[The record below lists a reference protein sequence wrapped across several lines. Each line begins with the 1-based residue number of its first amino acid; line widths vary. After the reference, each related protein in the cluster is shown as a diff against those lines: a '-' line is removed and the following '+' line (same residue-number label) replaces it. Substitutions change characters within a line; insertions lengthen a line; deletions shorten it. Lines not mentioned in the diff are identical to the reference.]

1 MTAQHANPP
10 SDSDGIVDTPTEW
23 INWLRAAA
31 IRAVK
36 TAAQAALGALGA
48 ATAIGEADWRLIAG
62 TAGLG
67 AIASLLTSL
76 VGLPEAN
83 NGKSIAAIGK

>member
-1 MTAQHANPP
+1 MAKHAETT
-10 SDSDGIVDTPTEW
+10 DTIDTPAEW
-23 INWLRAAA
+23 LNWLRAAA
-31 IRAVK
+31 IRAIK
-36 TAAQAALGALGA
+36 TAAQAALASLGA
-48 ATAIGEADWRLIAG
+48 AATIGEADWRLIAG

-83 NGKSIAAIGK
+83 DGKSIAAIGK